1 MFRARRIYQIFST
14 NTKREGRSVMTNIV
28 YADNAATTKLDKA
41 AFDAMTPWLIENYGN
56 ASQPYSFARG
66 PKKALAESREIIAA
80 CIGASPDEIY
90 FTSGGTES
98 DNWVIKGSAFSDN
111 EKRAM
116 ITTAFEH
123 HAILRSCEA
132 IEKLG
137 YPVAYVLPSTEGY
150 ISSSQIRQ
158 VITNRTRLVS
168 VMFANNEIGSI
179 QPIQELCETVHEFGA
194 QFHTDA
200 VQAVGHVEIDVH
212 KLGIDFLSASAHKFN
227 GPKGVGFLYLRRGV
241 ELPSYADGGS
251 QENSL
256 RAGTENVAA
265 IVGMATALKHN
276 CDHIIENKKH
286 ILDLERQLISKLNN
300 LGISFRRNGGDNTLP
315 GLISLSFPEKDGE
328 AIFHCMDLMGIS
340 ISTGSACDS
349 VNTEISHVLKAI
361 HLDENYAKGTI
372 RISLG
377 KNNTCIDVNKI
388 VIALSKILN

>member
-1 MFRARRIYQIFST
+1 MA
-14 NTKREGRSVMTNIV
+14 NIV

-66 PKKALAESREIIAA
+66 PKKALAESREIIAT

-98 DNWVIKGSAFSDN
+98 DNWIIKSSAFSDN

-123 HAILRSCEA
+123 HAILRSCET

-137 YPVAYVLPSTEGY
+137 YPVAYIQPSAEGY
-150 ISSSQIRQ
+150 ISSSQIRE

-168 VMFANNEIGSI
+168 IMFANNEIGSI
-179 QPIQELCETVHEFGA
+179 QPIQELCETAHEYGA

-212 KLGIDFLSASAHKFN
+212 KLGVDFLSASAHKFN
-227 GPKGVGFLYLRRGV
+227 GPKGIGFLYIRKGSVLS
-241 ELPSYADGGS
+241 SYADGGA

-265 IVGMATALKHN
+265 IVGMATALKVN
-276 CDHIIENKKH
+276 CDQIAKNKEH
-286 ILDLERQLISKLNN
+286 ILDLERQLISKLSS
-300 LGISFRRNGGDNTLP
+300 LGISFKRNGGDNTLP

-328 AIFHCMDLMGIS
+328 AILHRMDLMGIS

-377 KNNTCIDVNKI
+377 KNNTDTDIDKI
-388 VIALSKILN
+388 ATALSKILH